1 MRRKRRDHSPAFKA
15 KVDLT
20 AIADE
25 LTMAAMT
32 KKFDVHA
39 HQITTWKKQL
49 VALAP
54 DVFGKPQ
61 ADYGDTGDTEETI
74 NSLRAKVGQLTMEN
88 ALGERGLTKI
98 HGPRGKNW

>member
-1 MRRKRRDHSPAFKA
+1 MRRKRRNHSPAFKA
-15 KVDLT
+15 KVALT
-20 AIADE
+20 AIAGE
-25 LTMAAMT
+25 LTMAEMT

-61 ADYGDTGDTEETI
+61 ADSGDTEETI
-74 NSLRAKVGQLTMEN
+74 HNLQAKVGQLTMEN
-88 ALGERGLTKI
+88 DFLERGLTNI